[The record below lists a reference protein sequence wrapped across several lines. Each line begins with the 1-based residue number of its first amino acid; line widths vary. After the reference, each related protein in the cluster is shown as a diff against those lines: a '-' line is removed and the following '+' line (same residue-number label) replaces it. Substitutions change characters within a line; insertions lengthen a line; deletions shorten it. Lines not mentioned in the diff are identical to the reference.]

1 MKRLAKIFLTKY
13 ILCICIFVASAY
25 TIPSSKEVLQKQ
37 IDYYSKFLLTDKM
50 LAFAIRDMEIQY
62 PELVYRQVILES
74 GNLKSK
80 LTTRQNNLFGMKMP
94 RKRFT
99 FASDKGKYNYAKYES
114 WAHSVA
120 DYKIYQGDNII
131 KNYESFLTKR
141 KYSETKDYIKRLH
154 RIKISNDILE
164 ILQS

>member
-1 MKRLAKIFLTKY
+1 MKKLAKIFLTKY
-13 ILCICIFVASAY
+13 MMFVCIFVASAY
-25 TIPSSKEVLQKQ
+25 TIPTSKEHLQKQ
-37 IDYYSKFLLTDKM
+37 INYYSQFSLTDKM

-80 LTTRQNNLFGMKMP
+80 LAERQNNLFGMKMP

-99 FASDKGKYNYAKYES
+99 FACDKGKHNYAKYES

-120 DYKIYQGDNII
+120 DYKIYQGDRII
-131 KNYESFLTKR
+131 KNYESFLTRR
-141 KYSETKDYIKRLH
+141 KYSETKDYIKRLSK
-154 RIKISNDILE
+154 IKISNDILE
-164 ILQS
+164 ILKS